1 MRLSA
6 PAAILRPVRTSAI
19 VGALA
24 FVLASE
30 LGLPASSY
38 AEEAPPAGAEPAAE
52 PATNPGAPQPAPP
65 PPAAHDAPDAG
76 ATLPDDGGP
85 DPLLEEYGASA
96 RPDPLERSNRTFFR
110 ANEFLYRTVFDPLAD
125 VYEFV
130 FPDAVRRSFLRFFDN
145 LGEPADFLN
154 ELLQLNPASAGRTGA
169 RFAVN
174 TTVGVVGLFDPAVH
188 IGLPARE
195 TDFGETL
202 GAYGV
207 GEGWYLVVP
216 LLGPST
222 VRDLVGDV
230 VDGFFHPEVYFLG
243 YTTQALLATGSGFSR
258 YEAERD
264 RLEALRD
271 SSLDFYSALRTA
283 YLMQRAASVRE
294 TRADSPVLRR
304 LDGDETTAAVGSTGR
319 D

>member
-1 MRLSA
+1 
-6 PAAILRPVRTSAI
+6 
-19 VGALA
+19 
-24 FVLASE
+24 
-30 LGLPASSY
+30 
-38 AEEAPPAGAEPAAE
+38 
-52 PATNPGAPQPAPP
+52 
-65 PPAAHDAPDAG
+65 
-76 ATLPDDGGP
+76 
-85 DPLLEEYGASA
+85 
-96 RPDPLERSNRTFFR
+96 
-110 ANEFLYRTVFDPLAD
+110 
-125 VYEFV
+125 V
-130 FPDAVRRSFLRFFDN
+130 FPDPVRRSFVRFFDN

-154 ELLQLNPASAGRTGA
+154 ELLQLNPGSAGRTGA

-174 TTVGVVGLFDPAVH
+174 TTVGVVGLFDPAVRL
-188 IGLPARE
+188 GLPVQE

-222 VRDLVGDV
+222 VRDLVGDI

-264 RLEALRD
+264 RLDALRD

-304 LDGDETTAAVGSTGR
+304 LDEDGTTAAVGSPAGE
-319 D
+319 